1 MFWSFTLGRTAP
13 CPCAAFSSPDV
24 RQEGGTHGGSARL
37 GLHSHPVPWS
47 LLHVGRY
54 DVLVCTCVFGPF
66 ESVSVASCC
75 SWGPL
80 WLGRQLWRELCGGC
94 LQALA
99 WDAVQSPL
107 GVGWGDRL
115 CKLLEIR

>member
-1 MFWSFTLGRTAP
+1 MAP
-13 CPCAAFSSPDV
+13 TGALPYF
-24 RQEGGTHGGSARL
+24 

-54 DVLVCTCVFGPF
+54 GYLCARVFGPL

-80 WLGRQLWRELCGGC
+80 WVGRQLWRELCGVVFGKLCLGGC
-94 LQALA
+94 LEPPGGGL
-99 WDAVQSPL
+99 
-107 GVGWGDRL
+107 GDRL